1 MNGAPLIAVAIVNV
15 ATGEASI
22 DVGVAATVKVTLT
35 NKTGSAIGITAAN
48 PVSTLT
54 IYGDPATLF
63 TAAQFTAMTATLDG
77 WTPSVDTNSPALV
90 LTANKDQTWS
100 DGADLVLT
108 LDGVISTD
116 APGANGLQI
125 NPVGLSGSNV
135 PFSASGTLILKE
147 PKKPGSASLT
157 EVLQVNLDNQGLV
170 YRSVEGDPLTN
181 TLFLN
186 IKNTAAQPIYR
197 GKTPAGSPRVEVRF
211 VYNGTAGGLAPATNN
226 GGVGPVGSA
235 WNIRADPKVVPLGWS
250 TTNPDIAGGDPAPV
264 WTLTPSTMAI
274 LGPDALANATFTF
287 SKIIS
292 FTPVGHTQMSLLFTG
307 FMQDE
312 TTRYDDHTFVLDIPK
327 VDPPPTRGLVAFNA
341 GSPLAEMRDPN
352 APIPISLRWTMFN
365 VARVQLLATA
375 PTVPPAVVSYP
386 DPKPL
391 DYDGRDLSVPP
402 VARSEPIFFSLQSF
416 DGNGGFLNALQF
428 TVYVQVSWVTDNH
441 GRNYPVALFGNTF
454 WMIENYAYDG
464 NGSFPYGTQKL
475 TDAYGRLYTWD
486 AANTYAPEGWQLPSV
501 ADWQALFNLWPSSTA
516 AFAELIAG
524 GNSGFAAGL
533 GGQQDNT
540 GTLSGLLSRGVYWTA
555 SDPQTAQ
562 FSTGSGTGM
571 VSVGTPLPDYAVSA
585 RYIRHV

>member
-1 MNGAPLIAVAIVNV
+1 MTGAPLIAVAIVNL

-22 DVGVAATVKVTLT
+22 DVGVAATLKVTLT
-35 NKTGSAIGITAAN
+35 NKTGAPIGITAAN

-54 IYGDPATLF
+54 IYGDPGTLF

-77 WTPSVDTNSPALV
+77 WTPSVDSGSPALI
-90 LTANKDQTWS
+90 LTANKDQTWN

-116 APGANGLQI
+116 APNADGLQI
-125 NPVGLSGSNV
+125 NPVGLSGNV

-147 PKKPGSASLT
+147 AKKTGNASLT
-157 EVLQVNLDNQGLV
+157 DVLQVNLDNQGLV
-170 YRSVEGDPLTN
+170 YRSAEGDPLTN
-181 TLFLN
+181 VLFLN
-186 IKNTAAQPIYR
+186 IKNTAAAAVYR
-197 GKTPAGSPRVEVRF
+197 GKTAAGSPRVDVRF
-211 VYNGTAGGLAPATNN
+211 VYGGTAGALAPATNN

-250 TTNPDIAGGDPAPV
+250 TTNPDIAGSDPVPV

-274 LGPDALANATFTF
+274 LGTGDLANVTFTF
-287 SKIIS
+287 SDIIS
-292 FTPVGHTQMSLLFTG
+292 FTPVGHTQMYLLFTG

-312 TTRYDDHTFVLDIPK
+312 TTRYDDHVFVLDIPK

-365 VARVQLLATA
+365 VARVQLLASA

-391 DYDGRDLSVPP
+391 DYDDRNLSVPA

-428 TVYVQVSWVTDNH
+428 TVYVQVSWVSDKN
-441 GRNYPVALFGNTF
+441 GRSYPVALFGNTF
-454 WMIENYAYDG
+454 WMIENFAYDAH
-464 NGSFPYGTQKL
+464 GSFPYGTQKL

-486 AANTYAPEGWQLPSV
+486 AANTYAPDGWQLPAV
-501 ADWQALFNLWPSSTA
+501 ADWQALFNLWTPPTA
-516 AFAELIAG
+516 AFNELIDG

-571 VSVGTPLPDYAVSA
+571 VSVGTPLPDYAVST